1 MKKTYKTP
9 YTILVKTKIECT
21 ILDGSI
27 PNLETTRS
35 ASNQEDNQ
43 FPPAVGTNN
52 GNEND
57 PSYGNGQSG
66 EGTPGNRAKM
76 WDDAWD
82 LPQWWNF

>member
-21 ILDGSI
+21 ILDGSK
-27 PNLETTRS
+27 PNLNTTRS

-52 GNEND
+52 GNENN

-66 EGTPGNRAKM
+66 EGTPGNRAKEFTGALE
-76 WDDAWD
+76 WE
-82 LPQWWNF
+82 LPNWE